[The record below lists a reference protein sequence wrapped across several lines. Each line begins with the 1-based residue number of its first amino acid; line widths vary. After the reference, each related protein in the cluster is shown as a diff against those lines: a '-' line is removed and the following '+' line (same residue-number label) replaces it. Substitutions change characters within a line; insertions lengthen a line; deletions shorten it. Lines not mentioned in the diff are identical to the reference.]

1 MLESSSAVRK
11 NRSRKDFIRVAS
23 KGVYADGRSI
33 DEIPCKCKLCRGFSS
48 F

>member
-1 MLESSSAVRK
+1 MRK

-33 DEIPCKCKLCRGFSS
+33 DEITRECKLCRRFRP
-48 F
+48 FCL